1 MWRRTALLTALVC
14 LTACGEADPPKG
26 DRPGADG
33 WLLAE
38 ANEQER
44 FALIQRQLRGF
55 DQPMWEVGE
64 RYVKLHEALERGN
77 PELATYHWE
86 KIRTTVENGIAKRPA
101 RGANAELFLLG
112 GPWAEI
118 DADLKSGDPQ
128 RAWAGF
134 DRARAACQG
143 CHEAE
148 GVAYMNDQSIFD
160 LAGPRGTKR

>member
-1 MWRRTALLTALVC
+1 MHPKQILLIVLVG
-14 LTACGEADPPKG
+14 LAGCGETGQAKG
-26 DRPGADG
+26 DQPNPGG
-33 WLLAE
+33 WLLADKD
-38 ANEQER
+38 QDDR
-44 FALIQRQLRGF
+44 FALIQRQFRGF

-64 RYVKLHEALERGN
+64 RYVKLHEALEREN
-77 PELATYHWE
+77 PELAAYHWE
-86 KIRTTVENGIAKRPA
+86 KIKTTIENGVEKRPA

-118 DADLKSGDPQ
+118 HADLRSGERK

-134 DRARAACQG
+134 DRARAACQA

-160 LAGPRGTKR
+160 LAGPEPAAR